1 MLFRERR
8 PSRHRHRS
16 PDPAPAS
23 ADDHVPDTELHTYLA
38 ALSPEADV
46 GPSERT
52 GRFGTAEVFQLR
64 LPALRIEQLRRFAEA
79 RGVPPAA
86 LAVEWVIDRLDAE
99 DPETGPVPILPPP
112 PVDP

>member
-1 MLFRERR
+1 MVSRDRK
-8 PSRHRHRS
+8 PQRHRRRAPDWTPAS
-16 PDPAPAS
+16 PD
-23 ADDHVPDTELHTYLA
+23 DQVPDRELQTYLA
-38 ALSPEADV
+38 ALSPESDV

-64 LPALRIEQLRRFAEA
+64 LPALRIEQLRRYAEA
-79 RGVPPAA
+79 RGMAPAA
-86 LAVEWVIDRLDAE
+86 LAVEWVIDRLDAQ